1 MLTSMKKWLVFLL
14 LPLMASCLGQ
24 KNMEDVLGLY
34 NKESVPYIQVSELVT
49 HSGFTL
55 LDTRESEEFEVSHLE
70 NAQWVGHDQFDIDK
84 FQKQYP
90 DKQAAIVVYCSIGVR
105 SEDIG
110 EKLQDAGYANVQNLY
125 GGIFEWKNKG
135 YPVVDP
141 ENKRTEKVH
150 AYSKY
155 WGRLLTNAEKVYSP

>member
-1 MLTSMKKWLVFLL
+1 MTKWPLL
-14 LPLMASCLGQ
+14 ILLFFIASCLGQ
-24 KNMEDVLGLY
+24 QNLEDVLDLH
-34 NKESVPYIQVSELVT
+34 NKETVPYIQVDQLARNNDL
-49 HSGFTL
+49 TL
-55 LDTRESEEFEVSHLE
+55 LDARASEEYEVSHLE
-70 NAQWVGHDQFDIDK
+70 NAQWVGYDQFDIDEFLK
-84 FQKQYP
+84 LYP
-90 DKQAAIVVYCSIGVR
+90 DKNTPLVVYCSIGVR

-110 EKLQDAGYANVQNLY
+110 EQLLEAGYTEVQNLY

-141 ENKRTEKVH
+141 QHERTEKVH